1 MPTSADPKTVRDFV
15 KAVKHGTAEAVNAYL
30 EADATLATMAEAD
43 GTTPLHHAA
52 WKGHAA
58 VCGLLLDR
66 GAAVNALNTNE
77 HYGGT
82 PLHAAAH
89 CNQKPAAEVL
99 LQRGA
104 DLNVRSSNGRTPL
117 EETELHNAS
126 AVRNLL
132 RRLGAE
138 G

>member
-1 MPTSADPKTVRDFV
+1 MSTSPDPKTVRDFL
-15 KAVKHGTAEAVNAYL
+15 KAVKHGHVPLVQAYL
-30 EADATLATMAEAD
+30 DADAALGSIAEAD

-52 WKGHAA
+52 WKGHVE
-58 VCGLLLDR
+58 VCALLLDR
-66 GAAVNALNTNE
+66 GAAVNAINTNE

-89 CNQKPAAEVL
+89 GNQKAVAEVL

-104 DLNVRSSNGRTPL
+104 DANVRSSNGRTPL
-117 EETELHNAS
+117 DETEFHNAS

-132 RRLGAE
+132 RKHGAE